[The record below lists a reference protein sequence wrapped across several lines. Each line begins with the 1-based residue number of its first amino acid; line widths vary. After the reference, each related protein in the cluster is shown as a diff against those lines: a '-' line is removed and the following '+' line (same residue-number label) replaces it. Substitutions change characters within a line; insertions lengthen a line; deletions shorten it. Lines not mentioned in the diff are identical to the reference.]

1 MHVDLERVIE
11 LQRLDSAAADAQ
23 RRLAEEPE
31 RQKALDER
39 LEVGR
44 QAVAS
49 ARDRLA
55 AGQSARRRIEKDVAL
70 HQSRLSKFRD
80 QAMAVKTNQ
89 EYHAIQHEVAFAET
103 EIRKLED
110 QILECMIESDD
121 RTSAL
126 KRAEA
131 DLAAEVKAV
140 EADRQ
145 ALAAERV
152 EMTRALERL
161 AADRASLVA
170 ALSPGVLAT
179 FDLVARRRNGVAV
192 AEAREGVCTIC
203 HVRLRPQV
211 FNTIRR
217 NDEIIQCDSCQRIL
231 YFAAPPRQNAA
242 GVEQTLD
249 SGA

>member
-145 ALAAERV
+145 ALAAEGVRG
-152 EMTRALERL
+152 RSCRRPRGPRRPRRRCDAGPPDRRL
-161 AADRASLVA
+161 
-170 ALSPGVLAT
+170 P
-179 FDLVARRRNGVAV
+179 ARR
-192 AEAREGVCTIC
+192 
-203 HVRLRPQV
+203 
-211 FNTIRR
+211 
-217 NDEIIQCDSCQRIL
+217 D
-231 YFAAPPRQNAA
+231 
-242 GVEQTLD
+242 
-249 SGA
+249 

>member
-1 MHVDLERVIE
+1 
-11 LQRLDSAAADAQ
+11 
-23 RRLAEEPE
+23 
-31 RQKALDER
+31 
-39 LEVGR
+39 VGR

>member
-39 LEVGR
+39 LEAAQR
-44 QAVAS
+44 AVAS

-55 AGQSARRRIEKDVAL
+55 SGQSDRRRIEKDVAL

-89 EYHAIQHEVAFAET
+89 EYHAIQHEIAFAEA

-110 QILECMIESDD
+110 AILERMIESDELAA
-121 RTSAL
+121 AL
-126 KRAEA
+126 KHAEA
-131 DLAAEVKAV
+131 DLAAEVRAV

-145 ALAAERV
+145 ALAAERAA
-152 EMTRALERL
+152 MTRTLERL
-161 AADRASLVA
+161 TAERASLVA

-179 FDLVARRRNGVAV
+179 FDLVARRRNGIAV
-192 AEAREGVCTIC
+192 AEARGGVCTIC

-211 FNTIRR
+211 FNTVRR
-217 NDEIIQCDSCQRIL
+217 NDGIIQCESCQRIL
-231 YFAAPPRQNAA
+231 YFAVPPRQNVASL
-242 GVEQTLD
+242 EQGLD